1 MALAGF
7 FWSAF
12 IENGESCMSRVV
24 ETPGRE
30 VSSELELPQGGMDS
44 LFSGSLVESIKGVY
58 FAIYF
63 KWHSLPTG
71 WFGESFIRRS
81 PLMGC
86 PPEGISIVEGALQK
100 ILECFGKEWN
110 LSLLESSMLTR
121 GCFLKRVQI
130 NRLTNVLTQLVLR
143 SELHDWLLSRLIE
156 N

>member
-71 WFGESFIRRS
+71 
-81 PLMGC
+81 
-86 PPEGISIVEGALQK
+86 
-100 ILECFGKEWN
+100 
-110 LSLLESSMLTR
+110 
-121 GCFLKRVQI
+121 
-130 NRLTNVLTQLVLR
+130 
-143 SELHDWLLSRLIE
+143 
-156 N
+156 